1 MIIVQLIKVYINLP
15 VLHIYC
21 IFLGIGKEVSLY
33 LYNLRSQKLLPKN
46 TTVKI
51 RTKRRWIN
59 FVNIL
64 DRPLR
69 LNPLVFS
76 RTFFL
81 WALLG
86 VIGGVISGLYWIVLE
101 FLTHGLASFQG
112 WLVIPTMAACG
123 FLAGLI
129 IHLIGDPGEI
139 HLIVNNIRFNKGK
152 LDPKNNPSMILSS
165 LLCVAAGGSLGPE
178 APLVQVTGSTGT
190 WLGKTL
196 RLKGEKLRSLS
207 IAGMAS
213 GFTALFGAPLGG
225 SLFSLEIL
233 HHKYSALYYKAL
245 IPAFVASCFSYLMFA
260 LIIHLGLG
268 PVWELPSYEMHNKFD
283 FAYAVLFG
291 IVATGIGWAFIYC
304 TKTLKKAFGKL
315 IVPIYYKTT
324 IGGIILGVIAYYY
337 PLTRYFGHH
346 TINDLLLN
354 SFTLEFLLA
363 VLVFKIIAI
372 AVTVTSGWRGGF
384 IIPLFFVG
392 ATLGLIMYKII
403 PGINLSL
410 AVVAS
415 MAAINVCVTR
425 TPLSTT
431 ILLATL
437 TGFTYFI
444 PILFAS
450 LTGYF
455 LAPRIPFIASQQDK

>member
-1 MIIVQLIKVYINLP
+1 MRV
-15 VLHIYC
+15 
-21 IFLGIGKEVSLY
+21 
-33 LYNLRSQKLLPKN
+33 
-46 TTVKI
+46 
-51 RTKRRWIN
+51 RTKRRLITYLDY
-59 FVNIL
+59 L
-64 DRPLR
+64 DRPLKF
-69 LNPLVFS
+69 NPFVFS

-86 VIGGVISGLYWIVLE
+86 IIGGLISGAYWVVLE
-101 FLTHGLASFQG
+101 LLTHGLAIFDG
-112 WLVIPTMAACG
+112 WQVIPTMAISG
-123 FLAGLI
+123 LLAGLI

-152 LDPKNNPSMILSS
+152 LDPNNNPSMILSS
-165 LLCVAAGGSLGPE
+165 LLCVASGGSLGPE

-190 WLGKTL
+190 WLGQIL
-196 RLKGEKLRSLS
+196 RLKGEELRSLS

-233 HHKYSALYYKAL
+233 HHKYSAQYYKAL
-245 IPAFVASCFSYLMFA
+245 IPAFVASCFSYLIFA
-260 LIIHLGLG
+260 IIVHLGLG
-268 PVWELPSYEMHNKFD
+268 PIWDLPSYEMQDKLD

-291 IVATGIGWAFIYC
+291 IVATFFGWVFIFC
-304 TKTLKKAFGKL
+304 TKFFKSIFGKL
-315 IVPIYYKTT
+315 NLPIYYKTL
-324 IGGIILGVIAYYY
+324 IGGLVLGTIAFYY

-354 SFTLEFLLA
+354 PFSLDFLWAIL
-363 VLVFKIIAI
+363 LFKIIAI
-372 AVTVTSGWRGGF
+372 AITVTSGWRGGF

-392 ATLGLIMYKII
+392 ATLGLILNHLL
-403 PGINLSL
+403 PSTNLSL
-410 AVVAS
+410 AIVAC
-415 MAAINVCVTR
+415 MAAINSCVTR
-425 TPLSTT
+425 TPMSTT

-455 LAPRIPFIASQQDK
+455 LAPRVPFISSQMDKTKA